1 MPLSIPIHR
10 DLEILDIKEQG
21 VSVSVSAASGFS
33 SDDETT
39 GHVTPT
45 STSTERN
52 AQTGT
57 DELFAKNRKLA
68 ISYNESFSFPTV
80 PRSVNALSPDQVVE
94 HRLSS
99 VHEVSGVDVQS
110 IIYAAWALVAGQMAG
125 SQDIVFGVS
134 ILTDDAIDNL
144 PFRLRWSKDQPV
156 NSFLLATQKEALG
169 LSSTRAGSPGR
180 ISHTD
185 PGGVQACEFQTLVTF
200 GDNSQNVSNGRKPA
214 EKRYALE
221 LDVLSR
227 DGEYLVSA
235 SSESRV
241 IPASLVKR
249 LLLRL
254 DHVVTQLCSCSLQQA
269 IDEVNL
275 MTKNDLDSIWNWNR
289 EVPQTLDC
297 CVHSIIEDQVRAN
310 PEAPAICAWDGT
322 LTYAEL
328 NDRADQVAERLSVA
342 GLRPGSMVP
351 LCFDKSMWA
360 NITMLGVLKAG
371 GALVMLDPMLPEQ
384 RLKSIV
390 EQVEAKLIVS
400 SPSNHELSLK
410 LCDKVEVVRPQEF
423 GGEYHGS
430 KHTANLSPSSTAY
443 VQFTS
448 GSTGVPKGSAISHR
462 SISSAI
468 HHQLGPLG
476 FNNRSRVYDFSSY
489 SFDLSIYNAL
499 TILAAGGCLC
509 VPTDSGRKDDLTASI
524 LSLRSNTLTLTPSTA
539 QTLDPEDLPDV
550 KTIVFAGEA
559 LRVQDA
565 APWWKQAR
573 VVNIYG
579 PSECT
584 PVSTMSFNCPTPEQ
598 VTDIGVGVGMST
610 WIVDANDHQRLL
622 PPGCIGELILEGP
635 LVSTGYLRNAE
646 TNAKTYIEDP
656 VWLVQGYGARHPGR
670 HARLYKT
677 GDLVQ
682 YNDNGSITFV
692 ARKDTQVKIR
702 GQRVELGEVE
712 TRIQECLPEV
722 LQVAAEVITT
732 KDSNPM
738 LVAFVLQ
745 NKNVALSPDALKL
758 YRVPED
764 ARHKI
769 ATKLP
774 PYMIPAAYLSVAQM
788 PATAS
793 GKLDRKRL
801 REIGAALSPEKLA
814 EMSVDLGSKKQPSSE
829 AERRMQ
835 SIWGQVLKFN
845 DASLIGVEDNFFQL
859 GGDSITAMKIVRL
872 LRELGLELS
881 VASILRFPVLQDIA
895 ARVVDASC
903 DSNEAIPPF
912 SLLPEDCDIS
922 SVLRSYH
929 LDLGQVQDAF
939 PCTAIQ
945 EGLVS
950 LSSQRSGDYLTQAII
965 KLSRGVS
972 IDRFCYA
979 WSAVVEAIP
988 LLRTRFIQGDTGLL
1002 QVVLHE
1008 PVSWKEV
1015 DDLQAY
1021 LDEDRKQPML
1031 LGQAFTRHALAKDA
1045 TGQVVFFVLT
1055 AHHALHDGWSIG
1067 LIMEA
1072 LDNAYTGGKAGSFPP
1087 FQKFIKY
1094 IQTEDVDQTSDFWK
1108 KALDGCESVS
1118 FPALPSSVEKPKADI
1133 LVTHQ
1138 LPNSVSNIDATT
1150 STIIRAAWA
1159 LVVGSMVNSDDVVF
1173 GATVNGRHAELSS
1186 IEQIPGPT
1194 IATVPMRFHIDKNQ
1208 KVTSFLSQSQKH
1220 TTDMIP
1226 HEQMGLARIAKLSSD
1241 CEQACKF
1248 QTLLVI
1254 QPEDTGTWTNS
1265 VGQLREENAMQWSSS
1280 YGLVLEVRLGHPHS
1294 TVTASF
1300 DSRLIDRSAVAG
1312 LLSGLELVIDQIAS
1326 ADLES
1331 TMTVKDINVL
1341 TPDDL
1346 NTILSW
1352 NKVVPETIKM
1362 CIHEVVHQRAVESPE
1377 QPAISAWNG
1386 DLKYAELDTL
1396 STKLANHLRRIGVG
1410 KDTIVPL
1417 CFEKSMWTPVAM
1429 IAVLKAGGAFLL
1441 LDPSLPLARL
1451 EVMVRHIDATLILAT
1466 DTCADLAS
1474 SLIGSVVIV
1483 GKTLFSTLDHS
1494 SDDSQ
1499 FCSDSS
1505 SNAYIIFTSGSTGNP
1520 KGVVIT
1526 HSNVVSAVTQH
1537 SKAFEYE
1544 KSSRIYDFSSYS
1556 FGASLNN
1563 MFCALTSGACLCI
1576 PNDDDRKSNL
1586 AGSLTSL
1593 RATNVL
1599 LTPSMAEHLS
1609 PESVP
1614 TLRSLILGGEAV
1626 RAQDGNQ
1633 WLGHVTLRTA
1643 YGQSETTTVA
1653 TVNPHPATPEQAM
1666 SIGKGVGL
1674 VTWVVD
1680 PENHENLLPL
1690 GSIGE
1695 LLLEGPA
1702 VGHGYFKDPKKT
1714 AEVYIS
1720 DPHWLIRAGRR
1731 GRLYKTGDLVR
1742 YNDDGS
1748 LAYLGRKDSQ
1758 VKIRGQRIE
1767 LGDVEYWVR
1776 EFMIEADQVVVE
1788 AVTPKGPG
1796 GRPTLAAFI
1805 KVNNAESLFEQ
1816 GDAVT
1821 AAKLIRIDAE
1831 VEKMLRRQLPSYMVP
1846 TIFIAMKSLPMTPT
1860 GKMNRRELRIIGGGI
1875 SAEEVRSI
1883 QLANNGLKRQPV
1895 TDKEHQM
1902 QRVWSQVLGIEQ
1914 RRVDLNANFFQIGG
1928 NSIAA
1933 MRVVGA
1939 ARKLG
1944 LGITVAEIFQHHT
1957 LRLVAEKSR
1966 YTSNNKVSIRPFALI
1981 GNNLDAN
1988 EVRCLISQAC
1998 RVDPGMIED
2007 AYPCTPLQE
2016 GLFSLASKRPG
2027 DYIMQAVLELSPKVD
2042 IAMFRKA
2049 WESAIRA
2056 VAVLRTRIIHDQKL
2070 DLVQVVLNE
2079 KPEWHE
2085 TTGLDDYMQADRA
2098 AHMTLSTPLS
2108 RFALVK
2114 NDEGHVQW
2122 FVLSMHHALYDGWSL
2137 SLILDMVRDAYSGT
2151 DLEEAAFQPF
2161 INYVLQQVDDVKT
2174 SQYWQAELDG
2184 CEFAPYPALP
2194 ASISQPVSDTVVQ
2207 HLVSRPK
2214 DSYLDVTPAI
2224 LARAAWAIVT
2234 SRVTNAEDVVFG
2246 VTTSGRNAPVM
2257 NIDKMPAPAF
2267 ATVPVRIQTSA
2278 DQRVSDYL
2286 EAVQQQAITMIPF
2299 EQLGLHRIAKI
2310 SADALQACSFQTLFL
2325 VQQQTTETFGES
2337 DLGRWQNR
2345 DQQEFF
2351 NPYALT
2357 VEVNLLE
2364 TGHLSLKATFDSRI
2378 ISRWGVEKLL
2388 QQFDFVV
2395 QQIEKTRPRQTLS
2408 DISTITEADL
2418 QQIWTWNQAV
2428 PGPDADICYHQFI
2441 EEQAEANPERSAT
2454 SVKDAVH
2461 ACKGAG
2467 INTWVVDPTN
2477 ANILLPP
2484 GSIGELLLEGP
2495 VVDLEHV
2502 SHPESTSGS
2511 FIHDPTWLVR
2521 GLSGQAGRSGQLFK
2535 TGHLV
2540 QYDEHGNLD
2549 FLGHKDS
2556 QVKSRGLPHWRQ
2568 QRGTGSFF
2576 HAQTQDED
2584 YAQAAI
2590 PKRQPETPLERQ
2602 LQQIWARVLDLDP
2615 DTIGLD
2621 DSFFHLGGDSVAAIK
2636 VTSEARKDNITITVA
2651 ELFQYPTIGE
2661 AAGQLASQSSEP
2673 VERIAPFALLG
2684 SKVDV
2689 KGLVSELAS
2698 QMHASVDTVQDAYQC
2713 TPLQVGLLS
2722 LSYKRQGGYVMQATI
2737 ELDPECD
2744 ISRFKQA
2751 WETTV
2756 QATPVLRTRIFHSES
2771 AGLVQAVLNESI
2783 YWNESS
2789 ESLDAYL
2796 QQDRDSSMDI
2806 GEPLTRYCLIHNG
2819 LDRPKYFVWT
2829 MHHALYDGW
2838 SMKLIME
2845 AINRAFRGEQ
2855 SNTEWPQFQQF
2866 IKHLQDQDDKALE
2879 RYWRESLEGFDSA
2892 PYPEVPKSL
2901 TEQPVAD
2908 SSIEHSFIYSQSKDS
2923 GIMPATLARAAWAL
2937 VAGSASKSSDVV
2949 FGVTLSGRN
2958 APISG
2963 IVNMPGPTITTVPVR
2978 IDTSSGQTVSSYLQ
2992 KAQVQTTTMISF
3004 EQYGLQRIA
3013 KVSSDAQRATQ
3024 FQTLLVVQP
3033 ASDDDFII
3041 DESMGRFC
3049 DNANQENWFNTQPLL
3064 IEVTLGKDKITASA
3078 NFDSDVIPSWLIKR
3092 LLQRFEIV
3100 MQQLDS
3106 AGPGTVLDQIDSVEL
3121 SEAERV
3127 GMSGNTHQEPLPS
3140 FPVQD
3145 QTQEDGP
3152 KRQPVTEVERKLHSI
3167 WSQVLS
3173 IDPSDIG
3180 LDDSLFHLGGDS
3192 VSAMMIVQQARKI
3205 GIKVTVSD
3213 IFRHPT
3219 LQDVASSSSQER
3231 GTDKH
3236 TESYEPFALIGG
3248 EKLSFLRDIS
3258 TRYVIDENTIQ
3269 NAYPCTPLQEG
3280 LISLTSKRPGA
3291 YVMQNIIKLNVDVV
3305 RFRQAWED
3313 VVANLPILR
3322 TMIVHHPSLGLLQ
3335 VVSNTVGEWSEAD
3348 NLDAYVKADRAR
3360 SMDIGCP
3367 LSRHAIV
3374 QDGARGDYFVW
3385 TIHHALYDGWTIK
3398 LMIQALEAAFR
3409 NEASAKWPSYQPF
3422 INYIRTQDIPAQTQY
3437 WEQAF
3442 MGYDSSPFPSLP
3454 PTIEQPTVDSVIEYQ
3469 FPNPGEQSTKM
3480 GVTTSILIRAAWALV
3495 AGHTGLT
3502 DDVVFG
3508 VTLSGRNAPISDIDN
3523 MPAPTIATVPVR
3535 VNTTKTQKVTTYLES
3550 VQDQATLQIPFE
3562 HTGLHR
3568 ISKVSSECQQACTFQ
3583 TLLLV
3588 HPQGTTDMELTFG
3601 SWLDTEQEADFA
3613 SYSIMLELFL
3623 GKDNISGKASFDSR
3637 VIASWQVQNLLE
3649 RLESTLAQLSN
3660 ANAQT
3665 TLNDIAAMTPQD
3677 LDLIWERNG
3686 SLPVTAERSVH
3697 HMIQEVAKVHP
3708 RAQATH
3714 AGAGTL
3720 TWIVHPDDSNILL
3733 PPGVVGELLLEG
3745 PLTGQGYLNDKDKT
3759 AGHFIE
3765 SPTWLLQGTPH
3776 VAGRQSRLYKTGDLV
3791 QYNQDGSL
3799 IHLGRKDTQVKIRGQ
3814 RVELGEIEHCLTK
3827 SISSIEQVIVE
3838 AIKPKDGKGKT
3849 ILAAFIVRDS
3859 RGSKIESEDDLSI
3872 SLEDLDPSVMEV
3884 LKSQLPAT
3892 MIPSVFFSMPR
3903 LPRTA
3908 TGKTNRKILRDLSA
3922 DYTMQQLTRTKS
3934 SDVPKIEPTTPEQK
3948 RMLDIWAAVLE
3959 LDSSMIGIDD
3969 DFLHLGG
3976 DSIAAMKVA
3985 GEARQVGLQLSVAD
3999 IFRTPTIRALA
4010 VHTSSAPKEA
4020 SHAIIPLP
4028 HSGPVELSFAQGRL
4042 WFLEQLYPG
4051 LTWYLMPLAI
4061 RFRGALHLDALEE
4074 SLQVIES
4081 RHDTLRSTFLTRNNA
4096 HFQEVH
4102 PFIPKKLTIVDITSA
4117 NENSLS
4123 EALKKDQATTFDLT
4137 CEAGWRVTLFRLGEE
4152 HHVLSVVMHHINSDG
4167 WSIQVFRKELSQIY
4181 STAAKQRHVQTQ
4193 LLPLRVQYRDY
4204 SAWQKQK
4211 LMNGGYQRQLDYW
4224 TGKLQT
4230 SRPVEFLTDKP
4241 RPKTLSG
4248 VAGEHEFSIEVTPF
4262 VILLAAFRATH
4273 YRMTGVED
4281 ATMGTPNANRDDAD
4295 LKDMIGFFVNMLC
4308 FRLTVE
4314 DDSFQSLVRQVQQQ
4328 TVESFD
4334 NQDIPFEQIVS
4345 KLNRERDLS
4354 RHPIVQVVFA
4364 YHTRGTLD
4372 TFDLEGVD
4380 SELLE
4385 LVPTTRFDLELHFFE
4400 EADVLKGAIV
4410 YSTDLY
4416 TSASMTNM
4424 LSIFMAV
4431 LEGALSEPRSKI
4443 ATLPLLTAGG
4453 YTELQSMGLLEI
4465 HRTDYPRDMSI
4476 VDVFQQQA
4484 TAHPDRVA
4492 VKDSISQITFA
4503 TLNEKSDL
4511 VSQYLRAQSFPTETV
4526 IPVIAKRSV
4535 ETIISFLG
4543 ILKANMA
4550 YLPLDPNAPIERT
4563 KLVLSSIQGPTII
4576 LLGNSVRSPDIQD
4589 TKSISI
4595 QSVLEN
4601 RVQPS
4606 FFQRL
4611 RTHTKPS
4618 ASSLAYVLYTS
4629 GSTGKPKG
4637 VMVEHRS
4644 ILRLVM
4650 QSNCTQYLT
4659 GNGAVA
4665 HMANTIFD
4673 ASTLEIYVALLN
4685 GLTLVCLDHD
4695 LVLDHVALQKA
4706 FSEERIG
4713 AAFFTP
4719 AHLKQILADSPM
4731 TLSQLDTLMVG
4742 GDRFDTEDCIQARRV
4757 VKGHIIN
4764 GYGPTENTIFST
4776 MYHVEE
4782 GDSWANGL
4790 PIGRA
4795 ISNSGAYIMDSQLDL
4810 LPLGVVGELVVT
4822 GDGLARGYTESQL
4835 NKDRFVTV
4843 NIDSQQLKAY
4853 RTGDLARFRPL
4864 DGLIEFFGRADAQV
4878 KIRGHRVEL
4887 GEIEHVL
4894 LGHGS
4899 VTDAVALIYQGEG
4912 QQPQLYAF
4920 AAVPS
4925 PMVYER
4931 VEVDDTGN
4939 AKGGEE
4945 ERDEEEEHMKVWS
4958 GVFDGDKYV
4967 NIDDGQVLGRDFVGW
4982 TSMYDGALIDRGEMN
4997 EWLDDTIAAMNQNL
5011 GAGHVLELGTGSGM
5025 ILFNLI
5031 QGLNSYIGLDPSD
5044 RAVDYVNGAAKSIP
5058 SLANKVRVYKGTA
5071 DQVGQLLGPV
5081 TPNIVICNSV
5091 AQYFPSQEYL
5101 FNVINE
5107 LVQKQGIETLF
5118 FGDMRS
5124 QAMYSEF
5131 CVTQVLSRS
5140 GDNISEADLRQRI
5153 AHIARKEVEF
5163 LVDPGF
5169 FTGLQSRLPEFVEH
5183 VEILPKN
5190 MVATNELSCYRYGA
5204 VIHVKRRATGQ
5215 RRVHGIQRDHWID
5228 FEEQAL
5234 DRSALV
5240 QRLRDSSPQTLP
5252 VSNIPYNKTLHERL
5266 IVEHLAKSTND
5277 ASEGE
5282 DGWVS
5287 SLRTAAQQCPSLS
5300 AYELKEIAKQTGYQV
5315 EISWTRQ
5322 FSLHGGFDAVFHR
5335 IKPDEEGPR
5344 VLFQFPNDYEGRS
5357 LQTMTSQPLLQQAR
5371 QRVREELGARLL
5383 NHLPAYMVPKVITI
5397 LDEMPVNANGKVD
5410 RKALVETLRTRTAPV
5425 RGEVR
5430 EPNTKTEEKLQGIWA
5445 QVLNISPDGIG
5456 LDDSF
5461 FQLGGDSITAM
5472 KVVNE
5477 ARKQGIDLDVSDI
5490 FRSENLEGL
5499 ALQALQHVGE
5509 ADKDEEPVI
5518 LVDETTKSALLQEL
5532 DASGTSIRSDRVAD
5546 ILPLTS
5552 MQKRYIKDGYTN
5564 GLFVHYFFLDFGLN
5578 LDIERLKASL
5588 HQLLQSIPILRAAFL
5603 ELQGKYWQVIPEVLD
5618 LPWVVR
5624 DVEESLTEAL
5634 GDFCRA
5640 DIKKVSF
5647 VEPPASF
5654 TLLRNKIEGLRL
5666 VIRFSHAQYDGSSF
5680 PAILKPL
5687 IDGYFGKPTT
5697 TSLDYS
5703 AFLAYIVRRRPASMT
5718 YWKDLLQGSSLTTLQ
5733 PHVSTGTQVLKPALI
5748 SVHSEVTLPSLPS
5761 KFTTATLASAAW
5773 ALLLAQTTGGK
5784 DIVYGHIVT
5793 GRNARICGPEEPVG
5807 ACLNVVPVRATM
5819 SSSQTPRELLRLL
5832 QMQFSS
5838 MGDADSL
5845 GYDDIIENCTDWPA
5859 GTQFESLIHHAN
5871 INEHPEF
5878 EFGEDKV
5885 KLEFFHTS
5893 ELMSQHIMLMSY
5905 PVGNRLQFNMM
5916 ANTNIMSVA
5925 VAQTMVNRLCTIVSK
5940 IGDSLDE
5947 SVFKWLDELRS
5958 SV

>member
-1 MPLSIPIHR
+1 MPLSVPIHR
-10 DLEILDIKEQG
+10 DLEVLDIKEQG
-21 VSVSVSAASGFS
+21 ISVSVSAASGFS

-110 IIYAAWALVAGQMAG
+110 IIYAAWALVAGQMTG

-169 LSSTRAGSPGR
+169 LSSTRAGSPWR

-185 PGGVQACEFQTLVTF
+185 PGAGQACEFQTLVTF
-200 GDNSQNVSNGRKPA
+200 GNNSQNVFDGRKPSG
-214 EKRYALE
+214 KRYAME
-221 LDVLSR
+221 LDALSR
-227 DGEYLVSA
+227 DGVYLVSA
-235 SSESRV
+235 RSDSRV
-241 IPASLVKR
+241 ISASLVDR

-254 DHVVTQLCSCSLQQA
+254 DHVVAQLCSSLPQQT

-275 MTKNDLDSIWNWNR
+275 MTEKDLDSIWNWNR

-310 PEAPAICAWDGT
+310 PETPAICAWDGN

-328 NDRADQVAERLSVA
+328 NGRADQVAERLSAA
-342 GLRPGSMVP
+342 GLRPGNMVP

-360 NITMLGVLKAG
+360 SVTMLGVLKAG

-400 SPSNHELSLK
+400 SPSNHELSSR
-410 LCDKVEVVRPQEF
+410 LCDEVVVVRPQEF
-423 GGEYHGS
+423 GGEYHAS
-430 KHTANLSPSSTAY
+430 RYSANLSPSSTA
-443 VQFTS
+443 
-448 GSTGVPKGSAISHR
+448 
-462 SISSAI
+462 
-468 HHQLGPLG
+468 
-476 FNNRSRVYDFSSY
+476 
-489 SFDLSIYNAL
+489 FDLSIYNAL
-499 TILAAGGCLC
+499 TTLAAGGCLC

-539 QTLDPEDLPDV
+539 QTLDPEELPDV

-565 APWWKQAR
+565 APWWEQAQ

-598 VTDIGVGVGMST
+598 VTDIGVGVGMNT

-622 PPGCIGELILEGP
+622 PPGCVGELILEGP

-656 VWLVQGYGARHPGR
+656 AWLVQGYGARHPGR

-682 YNDNGSITFV
+682 YNENGSITFV

-732 KDSNPM
+732 KNSNPM

-745 NKNVALSPDALKL
+745 NKNVALSPDVLKL

-793 GKLDRKRL
+793 GKLDRRRL
-801 REIGAALSPEKLA
+801 RETGAALSPEKLA
-814 EMSVDLGSKKQPSSE
+814 EMSVDVGTKKQPSSE

-835 SIWGQVLKFN
+835 NIWGQVLKFN

-872 LRELGLELS
+872 FRELGLELS
-881 VASILRFPVLQDIA
+881 VASILRFPILQDIA
-895 ARVVDASC
+895 TRVVDASC
-903 DSNEAIPPF
+903 DSAETIPPF

-929 LDLGQVQDAF
+929 LDPGQVQDAF

-950 LSSQRSGDYLTQAII
+950 LSSQRSGDYLTQAIVE
-965 KLSRGVS
+965 LSRGVS
-972 IDRFCYA
+972 IDRFCSA

-988 LLRTRFIQGDTGLL
+988 LLRTRFVQSDTGLL

-1008 PVSWKEV
+1008 PVSRKEV

-1021 LDEDRKQPML
+1021 LDEDRKQPMR
-1031 LGQAFTRHALAKDA
+1031 LGKEFTRHALVKDV
-1045 TGQVVFFVLT
+1045 TGRVVSFVLT
-1055 AHHALHDGWSIG
+1055 AHHALHDGWSLG

-1072 LDNAYTGGKAGSFPP
+1072 LDNAYTGGKAESFPP

-1094 IQTEDVDQTSDFWK
+1094 IQNEDVDQTSDFWK

-1118 FPALPSSVEKPKADI
+1118 FPALPSSVEKPKADT

-1138 LPNSVSNIDATT
+1138 LPNPVSHIDATT

-1173 GATVNGRHAELSS
+1173 GATVNGRHAELSG
-1186 IEQIPGPT
+1186 IDQIPGPT
-1194 IATVPMRFHIDKNQ
+1194 IATVPMRFHIDKSQ

-1254 QPEDTGTWTNS
+1254 QPEDTGIWTNS

-1280 YGLVLEVRLGHPHS
+1280 YGLVLEVRLGHPQS

-1331 TMTVKDINVL
+1331 AMTVKDINVL

-1352 NKVVPETIKM
+1352 NKVVPETINM
-1362 CIHEVVHQRAVESPE
+1362 CIHEVVHQRAVENPE

-1386 DLKYAELDTL
+1386 DLKYGELDTF
-1396 STKLANHLRRIGVG
+1396 STKLASHLRRIGVG

-1429 IAVLKAGGAFLL
+1429 LAVLKAGGAFLL

-1474 SLIGSVVIV
+1474 SLIVSVITV
-1483 GKTLFSTLDHS
+1483 GTTLLSTLDHS
-1494 SDDSQ
+1494 SDESQ

-1576 PNDDDRKSNL
+1576 PNDDERKSNL

-1666 SIGKGVGL
+1666 SIGRGVGL

-1816 GDAVT
+1816 GDDVAP
-1821 AAKLIRIDAE
+1821 AKLIRIDAE

-1981 GNNLDAN
+1981 GNDLDAS
-1988 EVRCLISQAC
+1988 EVRRLISQAC
-1998 RVDPGMIED
+1998 RVDPEIIED

-2079 KPEWHE
+2079 KPKWHE
-2085 TTGLDDYMQADRA
+2085 TTRLDDYMQADRA
-2098 AHMTLSTPLS
+2098 VHMALSTPLS

-2114 NDEGHVQW
+2114 NDKGRVQW

-2161 INYVLQQVDDVKT
+2161 INYVLQQVNDVKT

-2194 ASISQPVSDTVVQ
+2194 ASISQPVSDTVIQ
-2207 HLVSRPK
+2207 RLVSRPK

-2234 SRVTNAEDVVFG
+2234 SRVTNAEDIVFG

-2267 ATVPVRIQTSA
+2267 ATVPVRIQTSV

-2310 SADALQACSFQTLFL
+2310 SADAQQACSFQTLFL

-2364 TGHLSLKATFDSRI
+2364 TGQLSLKATFDSRI
-2378 ISRWGVEKLL
+2378 ISRWRVEKLL

-2395 QQIEKTRPRQTLS
+2395 QQIEKTRPRQTLG

-2428 PGPDADICYHQFI
+2428 PGPAADICFRQFL
-2441 EEQAEANPERSAT
+2441 EQQAEANPERSST

-2461 ACKGAG
+2461 VGKGAG

-2495 VVDLEHV
+2495 VVGLEHV
-2502 SHPESTSGS
+2502 DPPETTTGS

-2521 GLSGQAGRSGQLFK
+2521 GLSGQVGRSGQLFK

-2568 QRGTGSFF
+2568 QRGTGSSFR
-2576 HAQTQDED
+2576 AQTQDEEF
-2584 YAQAAI
+2584 AQAAI

-2602 LQQIWARVLDLDP
+2602 LQQIWARVLHLDP

-2651 ELFQYPTIGE
+2651 ELFQYPTLGE

-2684 SKVDV
+2684 SNVDV
-2689 KGLVSELAS
+2689 KELASELAS
-2698 QMHASVDTVQDAYQC
+2698 QMHASVDIVQDAYQC

-2722 LSYKRQGGYVMQATI
+2722 LSYKKLGGYVMQATI
-2737 ELDPECD
+2737 ELDRGCN

-2751 WETTV
+2751 WEATV
-2756 QATPVLRTRIFHSES
+2756 QAIPVLRTRIFHSES
-2771 AGLVQAVLNESI
+2771 AGLLQAVLNESI

-2789 ESLDAYL
+2789 ESLDTYL
-2796 QQDRDSSMDI
+2796 QQDRDSPMDI
-2806 GEPLTRYCLIHNG
+2806 GEPLTRYCMIHDG
-2819 LDRPKYFVWT
+2819 SDKPKYFLWT

-2855 SNTEWPQFQQF
+2855 TTTEWPQFQQF
-2866 IKHLQDQDDKALE
+2866 IKHLQDQDDEALE

-2937 VAGSASKSSDVV
+2937 VAGSASNSSDVI

-2992 KAQVQTTTMISF
+2992 KAQVQATTMISF

-3033 ASDDDFII
+3033 AGDDDFMI

-3049 DNANQENWFNTQPLL
+3049 DNANQETWFNTQPLL
-3064 IEVTLGKDKITASA
+3064 IEVTLGKEKITASA

-3106 AGPGTVLDQIDSVEL
+3106 AGPGTILDQIDSVEL

-3127 GMSGNTHQEPLPS
+3127 GMPGNKHQEPVPS

-3152 KRQPVTEVERKLHSI
+3152 KRQPVTEVEHKLHAI

-3205 GIKVTVSD
+3205 GIKLTVSD
-3213 IFRHPT
+3213 IFRNPT

-3231 GTDKH
+3231 GTNKH
-3236 TESYEPFALIGG
+3236 IESFEPFALIGG
-3248 EKLSFLRDIS
+3248 EKQSFLRDIS
-3258 TRYVIDENTIQ
+3258 ARYDIDESTIQ

-3280 LISLTSKRPGA
+3280 LISLTSKRTGA
-3291 YVMQNIIKLNVDVV
+3291 YVMQNIIKLNVDID
-3305 RFRQAWED
+3305 RFRQAWEN

-3322 TMIVHHPSLGLLQ
+3322 TMIAHHPSLGLLQ

-3348 NLDAYVKADRAR
+3348 NLDAYVEADRAR

-3374 QDGARGDYFVW
+3374 QDEARGDYFVW

-3398 LMIQALEAAFR
+3398 LMIQALEAALR
-3409 NEASAKWPSYQPF
+3409 NGVSAKWPSYQPF

-3454 PTIEQPTVDSVIEYQ
+3454 PSIEQPTVDSIIECQ
-3469 FPNPGEQSTKM
+3469 FPNHGDQSTKM

-3495 AGHTGLT
+3495 AGHTSLT

-3535 VNTTKTQKVTTYLES
+3535 VNTTKTQKVTAYLES

-3601 SWLDTEQEADFA
+3601 EWLDTEQEADFA

-3623 GKDNISGKASFDSR
+3623 GKDSICGKVSFDSR

-3660 ANAQT
+3660 ANAKT

-3677 LDLIWERNG
+3677 LDLIWERN
-3686 SLPVTAERSVH
+3686 SNLPAAIERRVH
-3697 HMIQEVAKVHP
+3697 HMIPEVIKVHP
-3708 RAQATH
+3708 TAQAIH
-3714 AGAGTL
+3714 AGAGLL

-3745 PLTGQGYLNDKDKT
+3745 PLVGQDYLKDKDKT
-3759 AGHFIE
+3759 EGYFIE
-3765 SPTWLLQGTPH
+3765 NPTWLLRGTPH
-3776 VAGRQSRLYKTGDLV
+3776 VAGRQSTLYKTGDLV

-3799 IHLGRKDTQVKIRGQ
+3799 TYLGRKDTQVKIRGQ
-3814 RVELGEIEHCLTK
+3814 RVELGEVEHCLTK
-3827 SISSIEQVIVE
+3827 SMSRIKEVSVE
-3838 AIKPKDGKGKT
+3838 AIKPKDGKGKNL
-3849 ILAAFIVRDS
+3849 LAAFIVR
-3859 RGSKIESEDDLSI
+3859 GSQGRKTESEDDLSL

-3892 MIPSVFFSMPR
+3892 MIPSVFFSMSR
-3903 LPRTA
+3903 LPQTA
-3908 TGKTNRKILRDLSA
+3908 TGKTNRKILRDLGANYSL
-3922 DYTMQQLTRTKS
+3922 QQLTGAKS

-3948 RMLDIWAAVLE
+3948 RMLDIWATVLE
-3959 LDSSMIGIDD
+3959 LDCSMIGIDD

-4010 VHTSSAPKEA
+4010 LHTSSAPKGV
-4020 SHAIIPLP
+4020 SHAIMPLP

-4051 LTWYLMPLAI
+4051 LTWYLMPIAI
-4061 RFRGALHLDALEE
+4061 KFRGALHLDTLEE

-4081 RHDTLRSTFLTRNNA
+4081 RHDTLRSTFVTRNNV

-4102 PFIPKKLTIVDITSA
+4102 PFVPKKLTIVNITSA
-4117 NENSLS
+4117 DESALS

-4137 CEAGWRVTLFRLGEE
+4137 REAGWRVTLFRLGKE

-4181 STAAKQRHVQTQ
+4181 SAAVKERNLQAQ

-4248 VAGEHEFSIEVTPF
+4248 MAGEQEFSIEGNTLNRIQALCKEYAVTPF

-4273 YRMTGVED
+4273 YRMTGAED
-4281 ATMGTPNANRDDAD
+4281 AAMGTPNANRDDAD

-4314 DDSFQSLVRQVQQQ
+4314 DDSFESLVRQVQQQ

-4400 EADVLKGAIV
+4400 EADALKGAIV

-4424 LSIFMAV
+4424 LSVFMTV

-4443 ATLPLLTAGG
+4443 ATLPLLTAEGHSD
-4453 YTELQSMGLLEI
+4453 LRSMGLLEI
-4465 HRTDYPRDMSI
+4465 HQTDYPRDMSI
-4476 VDVFQQQA
+4476 VDVFQQQV
-4484 TAHPDRVA
+4484 TAHPDKVA
-4492 VKDSISQITFA
+4492 VKDSLSQITFA

-4511 VSQYLRAQSFPTETV
+4511 VSQYLRSQSFSAEAV

-4595 QSVLEN
+4595 QSVLED
-4601 RVQPS
+4601 RIQPS

-4637 VMVEHRS
+4637 VMIEHRS

-4650 QSNCTQYLT
+4650 QSNCTKYLT

-4673 ASTLEIYVALLN
+4673 ASTLEIYMALLN
-4685 GLTLVCLDHD
+4685 GLTLVCLDHE
-4695 LVLDHVALQKA
+4695 LVLDHAALQKA

-4742 GDRFDTEDCIQARRV
+4742 GDRFDTEDCTQARRV

-4795 ISNSGAYIMDSQLDL
+4795 ISNSGAYIMDSQLNL

-4835 NKDRFVTV
+4835 NTDRFVTV
-4843 NIDSQQLKAY
+4843 NIDGQQLRAY
-4853 RTGDLARFRPL
+4853 RTGDLARFRPI

-4899 VTDAVALIYQGEG
+4899 VTDAVALIYQGEV

-4920 AAVPS
+4920 TAVRS

-4931 VEVDDTGN
+4931 VEGDDTSN
-4939 AKGGEE
+4939 VKEREE
-4945 ERDEEEEHMKVWS
+4945 EKDEEAEH
-4958 GVFDGDKYV
+4958 
-4967 NIDDGQVLGRDFVGW
+4967 
-4982 TSMYDGALIDRGEMN
+4982 T
-4997 EWLDDTIAAMNQNL
+4997 
-5011 GAGHVLELGTGSGM
+5011 
-5025 ILFNLI
+5025 
-5031 QGLNSYIGLDPSD
+5031 
-5044 RAVDYVNGAAKSIP
+5044 
-5058 SLANKVRVYKGTA
+5058 
-5071 DQVGQLLGPV
+5071 
-5081 TPNIVICNSV
+5081 
-5091 AQYFPSQEYL
+5091 
-5101 FNVINE
+5101 
-5107 LVQKQGIETLF
+5107 
-5118 FGDMRS
+5118 
-5124 QAMYSEF
+5124 
-5131 CVTQVLSRS
+5131 
-5140 GDNISEADLRQRI
+5140 
-5153 AHIARKEVEF
+5153 
-5163 LVDPGF
+5163 
-5169 FTGLQSRLPEFVEH
+5169 
-5183 VEILPKN
+5183 
-5190 MVATNELSCYRYGA
+5190 
-5204 VIHVKRRATGQ
+5204 
-5215 RRVHGIQRDHWID
+5215 
-5228 FEEQAL
+5228 
-5234 DRSALV
+5234 
-5240 QRLRDSSPQTLP
+5240 
-5252 VSNIPYNKTLHERL
+5252 
-5266 IVEHLAKSTND
+5266 
-5277 ASEGE
+5277 
-5282 DGWVS
+5282 
-5287 SLRTAAQQCPSLS
+5287 
-5300 AYELKEIAKQTGYQV
+5300 
-5315 EISWTRQ
+5315 
-5322 FSLHGGFDAVFHR
+5322 
-5335 IKPDEEGPR
+5335 
-5344 VLFQFPNDYEGRS
+5344 
-5357 LQTMTSQPLLQQAR
+5357 
-5371 QRVREELGARLL
+5371 QRVREELEARLL
-5383 NHLPAYMVPKVITI
+5383 NHLPAYMIPKGITI
-5397 LDEMPVNANGKVD
+5397 LDKMPVNANGKVD

-5445 QVLNISPDGIG
+5445 QVLNISSDGIG

-5477 ARKQGIDLDVSDI
+5477 ARKLGIDLDVSDM
-5490 FRSENLEGL
+5490 FRSDNLEHL
-5499 ALQALQHVGE
+5499 ASQALQHVGE

-5518 LVDETTKSALLQEL
+5518 LVDETTKSALLREI
-5532 DASGTSIRSDRVAD
+5532 DTSGTSIRSDQVAD

-5578 LDIERLKASL
+5578 LDIQRLKASL
-5588 HQLLQSIPILRAAFL
+5588 EQLLQSIPILRAAFL
-5603 ELQGKYWQVIPEVLD
+5603 ELNGKYWQVIPEVLD
-5618 LPWVVR
+5618 LPWAVR
-5624 DVEESLTEAL
+5624 DVAESLTEAL
-5634 GDFCRA
+5634 GDFCRG

-5654 TLLRNKIEGLRL
+5654 TLLRNKAEGL
-5666 VIRFSHAQYDGSSF
+5666 SF

-5687 IDGYFGKPTT
+5687 IDGYFGRPTT
-5697 TSLDYS
+5697 TGLDYS
-5703 AFLAYIVRRRPASMT
+5703 AFLAYIVRRRPASIT

-5916 ANTNIMSVA
+5916 ANTNIMSA
-5925 VAQTMVNRLCTIVSK
+5925 EVAQTMVNRLCTIVSK
-5940 IGDSLDE
+5940 MGEALDE
-5947 SVFKWLDELRS
+5947 PVFKWLDVLRS